1 MSAVKNLSIRL
12 SAVGGDKVR
21 QEFKN
26 LGNDGDKAFRRIT
39 QVITPANDNLKALDA
54 TARSFNEVIR
64 QGTALFGAYLGF
76 QGLKNTF
83 SSIFNANTTFERL
96 SASLKT
102 VTGSTKAAQEAF
114 TLIEKFAIN
123 TPYQL
128 NEIVEAF
135 IRLKALG
142 LDPSEEA
149 LTSYGNTASAFSKN
163 MIDFVEAVADATV
176 GEFERLKSFG
186 IKANTLTDEVKFTF
200 AGVTTTVKKNAADIE
215 KYLRSLGDVNFAGAM
230 DEQMKTMNG
239 VLSNIEDSFEK
250 IYRQI
255 GQSGLNEA
263 LKSTFTQFN
272 ELVESGGSAADTIGN
287 TLSEALKE
295 AYASA
300 PSDVVILHTLE
311 LRHPAFKDEK
321 GNSTAIRVVRDNV
334 NHICK
339 LEDNAPLD
347 GGKEVEFIALAFDL
361 QLPPVENI
369 PVPEISLSLD
379 NVSTEIMRYLDQAI
393 ETQDMIEM
401 TYRPYLSSD
410 LSYPQMDPP
419 ITLVITEIT
428 ADISKISATARM
440 MDIGN
445 KSFPAEN
452 YTVKKYPG
460 LSR

>member
-1 MSAVKNLSIRL
+1 MS
-12 SAVGGDKVR
+12 D
-21 QEFKN
+21 
-26 LGNDGDKAFRRIT
+26 
-39 QVITPANDNLKALDA
+39 
-54 TARSFNEVIR
+54 
-64 QGTALFGAYLGF
+64 
-76 QGLKNTF
+76 
-83 SSIFNANTTFERL
+83 
-96 SASLKT
+96 
-102 VTGSTKAAQEAF
+102 
-114 TLIEKFAIN
+114 
-123 TPYQL
+123 
-128 NEIVEAF
+128 
-135 IRLKALG
+135 
-142 LDPSEEA
+142 
-149 LTSYGNTASAFSKN
+149 
-163 MIDFVEAVADATV
+163 
-176 GEFERLKSFG
+176 
-186 IKANTLTDEVKFTF
+186 
-200 AGVTTTVKKNAADIE
+200 
-215 KYLRSLGDVNFAGAM
+215 
-230 DEQMKTMNG
+230 
-239 VLSNIEDSFEK
+239 
-250 IYRQI
+250 
-255 GQSGLNEA
+255 
-263 LKSTFTQFN
+263 
-272 ELVESGGSAADTIGN
+272 N

-311 LRHPAFKDEK
+311 LRHPAFKDEN

-334 NHICK
+334 NHTCK